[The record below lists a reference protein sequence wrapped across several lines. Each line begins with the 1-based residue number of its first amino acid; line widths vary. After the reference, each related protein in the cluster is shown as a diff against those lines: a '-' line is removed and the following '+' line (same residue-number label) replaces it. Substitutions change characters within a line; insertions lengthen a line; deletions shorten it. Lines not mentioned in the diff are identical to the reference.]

1 MRFHV
6 WIGSDFIPRFTQVK
20 ALLASLLLSAAAF
33 AQSPSAQPGTQP
45 GPTIITFNRA
55 DAAHCKVA
63 LAGGKPLLETTY
75 DGTTVAIGMPQ
86 NRGNGDFSVFVSVY
100 RVAEGT
106 VKVVPK
112 SFAAVYS
119 DPGHTRF
126 PFFDMGAELEMA
138 ARARALA
145 QGQSGAGEQLDMGV
159 LNHASRPPSGGAT
172 TIGSSGIAS
181 DTQMPAVLSP
191 AIFLHPATLKQGEGV
206 SGFVFFR
213 KPKKAKVEITPTGML
228 DQIDIA
234 VNGLVFRF

>member
-1 MRFHV
+1 M
-6 WIGSDFIPRFTQVK
+6 K

-33 AQSPSAQPGTQP
+33 AQSPSAQPGP
-45 GPTIITFNRA
+45 AIITFNRA

-145 QGQSGAGEQLDMGV
+145 EGQSGAGEQLDMGV
-159 LNHASRPPSGGAT
+159 LNHASHPPSGAAT
-172 TIGSSGIAS
+172 TIGSSGIPS

-191 AIFLHPATLKQGEGV
+191 AIFLHPATLKQGAGV

-228 DQIDIA
+228 DQIDIP
-234 VNGLVFRF
+234 VNGVVFRF